1 MFESEE
7 AKFVLLSSYFMLEKL
22 ATIPR
27 DETFCRD
34 NIAVDLKTRC
44 MIYNESSNWSE

>member
-1 MFESEE
+1 
-7 AKFVLLSSYFMLEKL
+7 MLEKL

-27 DETFCRD
+27 DDTFCRD

-44 MIYNESSNWSE
+44 MIQNNQSIEVKD